1 MVVTHAVVQ
10 RARALQ
16 QVGPPLTPLHEPL
29 HRGVVALTSLG
40 SLDEQLGSDGNS
52 MAAEI

>member
-16 QVGPPLTPLHEPL
+16 QVGPPLTPLHAP
-29 HRGVVALTSLG
+29 RSGVVALTSLG
-40 SLDEQLGSDGNS
+40 SLDEQLGSGGNS